1 MTNAGPKILLGTV
14 LDAGGEDI
22 FNVMCACS
30 SAIAGDPIQCQ
41 LARAPFKS
49 SPVHTNES
57 NLAINNGILLMVQ
70 L

>member
-30 SAIAGDPIQCQ
+30 SAIAGDPIQFQ

-49 SPVHTNES
+49 SPVRNES
-57 NLAINNGILLMVQ
+57 NLAINNGILPMVQ